1 MDKSESDTTNL
12 QREIVGY
19 LQKNPNAGDS
29 LEGVMNWWLSQRNK
43 KPDVAEIE
51 QVLEQ
56 LIAEGSVRKV
66 SLVGGTILYRK
77 NKLD

>member
-1 MDKSESDTTNL
+1 MKKSKSDTADL
-12 QREIVGY
+12 HREIVDY
-19 LQKNPNAGDS
+19 LRKNPNAGDS

-43 KPDVAEIE
+43 KPGVAEIE

-56 LIAEGSVRKV
+56 LIVEGSVRKV

>member
-1 MDKSESDTTNL
+1 MSNSESDMAYL
-12 QREIVGY
+12 RGEIIDY
-19 LQKNPNAGDS
+19 LRKNPNAGDS
-29 LEGVMNWWLSQRNK
+29 LEGVMNWWLSQRDK

-77 NKLD
+77 DNS

>member
-1 MDKSESDTTNL
+1 MECSESDMKFL
-12 QREIVGY
+12 RKEIIDY
-19 LQKNPNAGDS
+19 LRKNPNAGDS

>member
-1 MDKSESDTTNL
+1 MEKSESDPANL
-12 QREIVGY
+12 QKEIEDY

-29 LEGVMNWWLSQRNK
+29 LEGVMSWWLSQRNK

>member
-1 MDKSESDTTNL
+1 MEKSESDMANF
-12 QREIVGY
+12 REEIVDY
-19 LQKNPNAGDS
+19 LRKNPNAGDS
-29 LEGVMNWWLSQRNK
+29 LEGVMNWWLSPRNK

-56 LIAEGSVRKV
+56 LIVEGSVKKV